1 MDDPIIEESFGEDRD
16 IVYTSLDDREAL
28 ERQIAAPDH
37 DAGLTLGRWRAAV
50 PPDATEED
58 IRDAINSLGA
68 NVWQPLE
75 GTSWRRWATWFENRL
90 QEAVNDPETVLPAEH
105 LPGDYTWRR
114 RSTTRLDADAAD
126 RWAREA
132 LQFHAPRIDDWLA
145 ADADGGV
152 HLYLLLDT
160 RQVVGEVSDLEDAD
174 AYGHQ
179 RVVRARSSTRV
190 GVRLSRSLTGNG
202 MHPFVRGV
210 HVAEPVDDPRA
221 ASWRAA
227 WPTLTAV
234 LGGCFSDTYQLTPWT
249 DQRRML
255 FAEPSAV
262 LDRLAAEGDELL
274 ALGDDDLRAAV
285 VALGCFV
292 EPPHL
297 RLWLTWMFWRIR
309 TFDWSEDP
317 LSPR

>member
-28 ERQIAAPDH
+28 ERQIAAPNH

-50 PPDATEED
+50 DATSSEED
-58 IRDAINSLGA
+58 IRNAINSLGA

-90 QEAVNDPETVLPAEH
+90 QEAVDHPDTVLPSEH
-105 LPGDYTWRR
+105 LPDHYTWRR
-114 RSTTRLDADAAD
+114 RTTTRLDPDAAD

-132 LQFHAPRIDDWLA
+132 SRVDVRRIEDWLA

-152 HLYLLLDT
+152 HLYLLYDT
-160 RQVVGEVSDLEDAD
+160 GQVVGEVSDLEERDT
-174 AYGHQ
+174 YGHQ
-179 RVVRARSSTRV
+179 LVVRSRSSTRV

-255 FAEPSAV
+255 FAEPAAV

-274 ALGDDDLRAAV
+274 RLDDDDLHAAV

-309 TFDWSEDP
+309 TFDWNPEELDP
-317 LSPR
+317 